1 MDEKRFIKAV
11 LLHLSHNMWCEW
23 PADPSE
29 DARLGS
35 KAPDRTLTL
44 NEDIWKRSVD
54 LAAAKGMYL
63 DSSVIAHPDRRMID
77 SIL

>member
-44 NEDIWKRSVD
+44 NEGIWKRSV
-54 LAAAKGMYL
+54 AREE
-63 DSSVIAHPDRRMID
+63 V
-77 SIL
+77 